1 MRKWEYHQEVIP
13 PTPND
18 IGTVCEAAGK
28 DGWELAG
35 MLAVMLPPS
44 AKKQQTQRRAS
55 GLLLTETVADEKINP
70 ALAAQLEAAD
80 NQPVKAVM
88 LMFKRPAGEDS

>member
-1 MRKWEYHQEVIP
+1 M
-13 PTPND
+13 
-18 IGTVCEAAGK
+18 VCEAAGK

-88 LMFKRPAGEDS
+88 LMFKRPAGEES

>member
-55 GLLLTETVADEKINP
+55 GLLLTETVADEKIKE
-70 ALAAQLEAAD
+70 LEAS
-80 NQPVKAVM
+80 P
-88 LMFKRPAGEDS
+88 